1 MWACK
6 RLDLSWPDWAFAM
19 RCCGA
24 PPAWSPT
31 AERIARLW
39 SPAGDALVCLGVRSA
54 FDLYLRTRRW
64 KAGDEIVFSGLT
76 VPDMPEIAR
85 RHGLRAV
92 PLDIDP
98 ATAVWRP
105 EDLEKAIG
113 PRTRALVLA
122 HLFGTRADVTSAL
135 EVARPHGLAVIED
148 CAQAY
153 AGPGWS
159 GHPETDLAVF
169 SFGSMKTAT
178 ALGGALV
185 RVRDPSTLAQMARLL
200 ACDPVQPTAEFC
212 RRVLMAGVQKAASGP
227 RAFGTLTALLEALPL
242 DREQVLHGLTRSLPG
257 ALSLASLRQRPCAA
271 LLALL
276 ERRLSQGDRPVA
288 HRAAAGQA
296 LFAALGDEVALPTR
310 SADPHGY
317 WMVPVRVRDG
327 EALKRVLRGAGF
339 DAMSGRLKAVRTPNC
354 PTPGA
359 DALQDAVYLPFD
371 PDMPPWEL
379 ERLGALVTRFCA
391 GEAGGDAGGAGQ
403 AASVPE

>member
-6 RLDLSWPDWAFAM
+6 RLDLSWADCAFAM
-19 RCCGA
+19 RCCA
-24 PPAWSPT
+24 TPPAWSPT
-31 AERIARLW
+31 AERIVRLW

-64 KAGDEIVFSGLT
+64 KPGDEIVFSALT

-92 PLDIDP
+92 PLDVDP

-105 EDLEKAIG
+105 EDLETAVG

-122 HLFGTRADVTSAL
+122 HLFGTRADVTGAL
-135 EVARPHGLAVIED
+135 EVARSRDVAVIED

-159 GHPETDLAVF
+159 GHPQTDLALF

-185 RVRDPSTLAQMARLL
+185 GVRDPSIRAEMARLF

-227 RAFGTLTALLEALPL
+227 RAFGMLTALLETLPL
-242 DREQVLHGLTRSLPG
+242 DREQVLHGLTRNLPG
-257 ALSLASLRQRPCAA
+257 ALSLASLRRRPCAA

-276 ERRLSQGDRPVA
+276 ERRLSQGDGPVA
-288 HRAAAGQA
+288 RRGAAGQA
-296 LFAALGDEVALPTR
+296 LFAALGEDVALPTR
-310 SADPHGY
+310 GADPHGY
-317 WMVPVRVRDG
+317 WMVPVLARDG

-339 DAMSGRLKAVRTPNC
+339 DAMSGRLKAVRTANC
-354 PTPGA
+354 PAPGA
-359 DALQDAVYLPFD
+359 DVLQDAVYLPFD
-371 PDMPPWEL
+371 PDMPPREL
-379 ERLGALVTRFCA
+379 ERLGALVTRFFA
-391 GEAGGDAGGAGQ
+391 AEASSSSGGAGR
-403 AASVPE
+403 ASSTAE